1 MLKSLNTKKVN
12 QISELYDDLD
22 AQLDAKAY
30 AQLDR
35 TAPAIVEA
43 VEGLVAAGVEPG
55 QILTHVLAK
64 YPAMWVEGQAIRS
77 SARHAKRL
85 VE

>member
-55 QILTHVLAK
+55 QILTHVLATQ
-64 YPAMWVEGQAIRS
+64 PAMWVEGQAIRS
-77 SARHAKRL
+77 AARHVKRG
-85 VE
+85 EG

>member
-43 VEGLVAAGVEPG
+43 VEGLVAAGVEPTP
-55 QILTHVLAK
+55 LCLVL
-64 YPAMWVEGQAIRS
+64 S
-77 SARHAKRL
+77 RL
-85 VE
+85 IC